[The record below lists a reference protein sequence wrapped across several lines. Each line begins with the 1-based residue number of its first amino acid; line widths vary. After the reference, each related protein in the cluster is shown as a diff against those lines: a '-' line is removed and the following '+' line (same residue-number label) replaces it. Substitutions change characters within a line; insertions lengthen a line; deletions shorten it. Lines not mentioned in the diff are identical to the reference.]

1 MSSRKYDN
9 LLNENMETINR
20 NRSEFEQNND
30 RSPDNEITF
39 VNYSND
45 YCVCIIDIINS
56 TDNTIEIVDSKK
68 IKQYYSVFLNTMT
81 SIIKQH
87 NGKVV
92 KNSGDSLLYYFPR
105 TVNQGNYIDF
115 QDVIECGLSMIDAK
129 DRVDLLLNLNGLP
142 LIDYRIS
149 ATYGRIELAVA
160 GNSQSIDIFGTPVNR
175 CSKINHLAPAN
186 EMIIHDDLF
195 QVVNK
200 MSYYKDYEFKEITRR
215 DDTNNHNRD
224 NYDPGNNGNNLNSAV
239 YSVHRAEDINK
250 QMEIENKIQ
259 KIHAER
265 KRIKKDRTNA
275 SFNILIIDDDKDIL
289 FTFTSIIKS
298 QGYSAKSFS
307 NPFEALNDFSNS
319 NPYTYDLILM
329 DIRMP
334 GINGIKLYSKFKV
347 INPEIK
353 IIFISALDAINEIL
367 SFFPEITDS
376 NVLRKP
382 IEADQLL
389 NKINTEIR
397 N

>member
-56 TDNTIEIVDSKK
+56 TDNTSEIVDSKK

-81 SIIKQH
+81 SIIKHH

-115 QDVIECGLSMIDAK
+115 QDVLECGLSMIDAK
-129 DRVDLLLNLNGLP
+129 DKVDLLLNLNGLP

-149 ATYGRIELAVA
+149 ATYGRIELAIA

-186 EMIIHDDLF
+186 EMIINDDLF

-215 DDTNNHNRD
+215 DDTSHNSENHN
-224 NYDPGNNGNNLNSAV
+224 PENNSNNLHSV
-239 YSVHRAEDINK
+239 YSVHRAEEGRK
-250 QMEIENKIQ
+250 QKEIENKIQ
-259 KIHAER
+259 KTHAER
-265 KRIKKDRTNA
+265 KLVKQNRNNS

-307 NPFEALNDFSNS
+307 NPYDALNDFSNS
-319 NPYTYDLILM
+319 SPYSYDLILM

-353 IIFISALDAINEIL
+353 IIFISALDAISEIL

-376 NVLRKP
+376 NILRKP

-389 NKINTEIR
+389 DKINTEIR

>member
-1 MSSRKYDN
+1 MSSGKHDN
-9 LLNENMETINR
+9 LLNENMATKNR
-20 NRSEFEQNND
+20 NHSDFEHND
-30 RSPDNEITF
+30 DSSRDNEITF

-56 TDNTIEIVDSKK
+56 TDNTREIVESKK

-81 SIIKQH
+81 SIIKHH

-115 QDVIECGLSMIDAK
+115 QDVLECGLSMIDAK
-129 DRVDLLLNLNGLP
+129 DKVDLLLNLNGLP

-149 ATYGRIELAVA
+149 ATYGKIELAVA
-160 GNSQSIDIFGTPVNR
+160 GNSQSIDIFGTPVNV

-186 EMIIHDDLF
+186 KMIIHDDLF
-195 QVVNK
+195 QIISK
-200 MSYYKDYEFKEITRR
+200 MSYYKDYEFKAITRR

-224 NYDPGNNGNNLNSAV
+224 SHDPINNSNNLHSV
-239 YSVHRAEDINK
+239 YSVHRAEDISK
-250 QMEIENKIQ
+250 QKEIENKIQ
-259 KIHAER
+259 KTHAER
-265 KRIKKDRTNA
+265 KLVKQNKNNA

-298 QGYSAKSFS
+298 QGYLAKSFS
-307 NPFEALNDFSNS
+307 NPYEALNDFSNS
-319 NPYTYDLILM
+319 SPYTYDLILM

-353 IIFISALDAINEIL
+353 IIFISALDAISEIL

-376 NVLRKP
+376 NILRKP
-382 IEADQLL
+382 IEAEQLL
-389 NKINTEIR
+389 DKINTEIR

>member
-1 MSSRKYDN
+1 MSRIYDN
-9 LLNENMETINR
+9 LLEESMASINR
-20 NRSEFEQNND
+20 NGSHFEQNDDNS
-30 RSPDNEITF
+30 RDNEITF
-39 VNYSND
+39 VNYSNN

-56 TDNTIEIVDSKK
+56 TNNTSEIVESKK

-81 SIIKQH
+81 SIIKHH

-105 TVNQGNYIDF
+105 TVNQGNNIDF

-129 DRVDLLLNLNGLP
+129 DKVDLLLNLNGLP

-149 ATYGRIELAVA
+149 ATYGRIELAIA
-160 GNSQSIDIFGTPVNR
+160 GNSHSIDIFGTPVNI
-175 CSKINHLAPAN
+175 CSKINHLAPSN
-186 EMIIHDDLF
+186 KMIIHNDLF
-195 QVVNK
+195 QIVSK
-200 MSYYKDYEFKEITRR
+200 MSYYKDYVFREINAL
-215 DDTNNHNRD
+215 DDISHNID
-224 NYDPGNNGNNLNSAV
+224 KYDPRNSSNYLNSV
-239 YSVHRAEDINK
+239 YSVHRSEDINK
-250 QMEIENKIQ
+250 QREIENEMLKT
-259 KIHAER
+259 HAER
-265 KRIKKDRTNA
+265 KLVKQHRNNE

-289 FTFTSIIKS
+289 FTFTSIIRS
-298 QGYSAKSFS
+298 QGYLAKSFS
-307 NPFEALNDFSNS
+307 NPYEALNDFSNS

-353 IIFISALDAINEIL
+353 IIFISALDAIGEIL

-382 IEADQLL
+382 IEAQQLL
-389 NKINTEIR
+389 KKINSEIR

>member
-9 LLNENMETINR
+9 LLEGSMVTKNT

-30 RSPDNEITF
+30 SSPDNEITF

-56 TDNTIEIVDSKK
+56 TDNTSEIVDSKK

-81 SIIKQH
+81 TIIKRH
-87 NGKVV
+87 NGRVV

-105 TVNQGNYIDF
+105 TVNQGNDIDF
-115 QDVIECGLSMIDAK
+115 QDVIECGLSMIDVK
-129 DRVDLLLNLNGLP
+129 DKVDLLLNLNGLP

-149 ATYGRIELAVA
+149 STYGRIELAIA
-160 GNSQSIDIFGTPVNR
+160 GNSHSIDIFGTPINI

-186 EMIIHDDLF
+186 KMIIHDDLF
-195 QVVNK
+195 QIVSK
-200 MSYYKDYEFKEITRR
+200 MSYYKDYVFEDINRR
-215 DDTNNHNRD
+215 DDIKLNGD
-224 NYDPGNNGNNLNSAV
+224 NFDPRNSSNYLNSAV

-250 QMEIENKIQ
+250 LQEIENKIQ
-259 KIHAER
+259 KTYADR
-265 KRIKKDRTNA
+265 KLVKQNRINE

-289 FTFTSIIKS
+289 FTFTSIIRS
-298 QGYSAKSFS
+298 QGYLTKSFS
-307 NPFEALNDFSNS
+307 NPSEALNDFSNS

-353 IIFISALDAINEIL
+353 IIFISALDAISEIL

-382 IEADQLL
+382 IEAEQLL
-389 NKINTEIR
+389 DKINTEIR

>member
-1 MSSRKYDN
+1 MSSRKSDN
-9 LLNENMETINR
+9 LLKGNLATINS
-20 NRSEFEQNND
+20 NRSDIEQND
-30 RSPDNEITF
+30 DTSRDNEITF

-56 TDNTIEIVDSKK
+56 TDSTNEIVEPKK

-81 SIIKQH
+81 SIIKH
-87 NGKVV
+87 HSGKVV

-105 TVNQGNYIDF
+105 TVMQGSYIDF

-129 DRVDLLLNLNGLP
+129 DKVDLLLNLNGLP

-149 ATYGRIELAVA
+149 ATYGKIELAVA
-160 GNSQSIDIFGTPVNR
+160 GNSQSIDIFGIPVNV

-186 EMIIHDDLF
+186 EMVIHDDLF

-200 MSYYKDYEFKEITRR
+200 MSFHKDYEFKEINRR
-215 DDTNNHNRD
+215 DDTKQDTD
-224 NYDPGNNGNNLNSAV
+224 NDNSKNSSNYLNSV
-239 YSVHRAEDINK
+239 YSVHRTEDINK
-250 QMEIENKIQ
+250 QKEIEYKIQ
-259 KIHAER
+259 KTRADR
-265 KRIKKDRTNA
+265 KQVKQDRTNS

-289 FTFTSIIKS
+289 FTFTSIIRS
-298 QGYSAKSFS
+298 QGYSAKPFS
-307 NPFEALNDFSNS
+307 NPYEALENFATS
-319 NPYTYDLILM
+319 NPHIYDLILM

-347 INPEIK
+347 INPQIK
-353 IIFISALDAINEIL
+353 IIFISALDAISEIL

-376 NVLRKP
+376 NILRKP
-382 IEADQLL
+382 VEAQQLL

-397 N
+397 K

>member
-1 MSSRKYDN
+1 MSRKYDN
-9 LLNENMETINR
+9 LLEESMATINR
-20 NRSEFEQNND
+20 NGSHFEQNDDNS
-30 RSPDNEITF
+30 RDNEITF
-39 VNYSND
+39 VNYSNN

-56 TDNTIEIVDSKK
+56 TNNTNEIVESKK

-81 SIIKQH
+81 SIIKHH

-105 TVNQGNYIDF
+105 TVNQGNNIDF

-129 DRVDLLLNLNGLP
+129 DKVDLLLNLNGLP

-149 ATYGRIELAVA
+149 ATYGRIELAIA
-160 GNSQSIDIFGTPVNR
+160 GNSHSIDIFGTPVNI
-175 CSKINHLAPAN
+175 CSKINHLAPSN
-186 EMIIHDDLF
+186 KMIIHNDLF
-195 QVVNK
+195 QIVSK
-200 MSYYKDYEFKEITRR
+200 MSYYKDYVFREINAL
-215 DDTNNHNRD
+215 DDISHKSDRYD
-224 NYDPGNNGNNLNSAV
+224 LRKSSNYLNSV
-239 YSVHRAEDINK
+239 YSVHRSEDINK
-250 QMEIENKIQ
+250 QREIENKMV
-259 KIHAER
+259 KTHAER
-265 KRIKKDRTNA
+265 KLIKQHRDNA

-289 FTFTSIIKS
+289 FTFTSIIRS
-298 QGYSAKSFS
+298 QGYLVKSFS
-307 NPFEALNDFSNS
+307 NPYEALNDFSNS

-353 IIFISALDAINEIL
+353 IIFISALDAISEIL

-382 IEADQLL
+382 IEAQQLL
-389 NKINTEIR
+389 KKINSEIR

>member
-1 MSSRKYDN
+1 MSSREYDD

-56 TDNTIEIVDSKK
+56 TDNTSEIVDSKK
-68 IKQYYSVFLNTMT
+68 IRQYYSVFLNTMT
-81 SIIKQH
+81 SIIKHH

-92 KNSGDSLLYYFPR
+92 KNSGDSLLFYFPR

-149 ATYGRIELAVA
+149 ATYGRIELAIA

-200 MSYYKDYEFKEITRR
+200 MSYYKDYEFKEITRQ

-224 NYDPGNNGNNLNSAV
+224 NYDPGSNSNNLNSV
-239 YSVHRAEDINK
+239 YSVHRAKDINK

-259 KIHAER
+259 KLHAER
-265 KRIKKDRTNA
+265 KRIKKDRNNA

-307 NPFEALNDFSNS
+307 NPSEALNDFSNS

-353 IIFISALDAINEIL
+353 IIFISALDAISEIL

>member
-1 MSSRKYDN
+1 MSSRKHDN
-9 LLNENMETINR
+9 LLRRNMAAIDKTL
-20 NRSEFEQNND
+20 SGFDQNND
-30 RSPDNEITF
+30 SSPDNEITF

-45 YCVCIIDIINS
+45 YCICIIDIINS
-56 TDNTIEIVDSKK
+56 TDNTSELVESKK

-81 SIIKQH
+81 SIIKHH

-105 TVNQGNYIDF
+105 TVNQGSFIDF

-129 DRVDLLLNLNGLP
+129 DKVDLLLNLNGLP
-142 LIDYRIS
+142 VIDYRIS
-149 ATYGRIELAVA
+149 ATYGRIELAIA
-160 GNSQSIDIFGTPVNR
+160 GNSQSIDIFGTPVNI

-186 EMIIHDDLF
+186 KMIIHDDLF

-200 MSYYKDYEFKEITRR
+200 MSYYKDYEFKEINLQV
-215 DDTNNHNRD
+215 DTNHHNRD
-224 NYDPGNNGNNLNSAV
+224 NYDARNSNNFLYSI

-250 QMEIENKIQ
+250 LKEIENKIQ
-259 KIHAER
+259 ENHAER
-265 KRIKKDRTNA
+265 KRIKQDRNNS

-289 FTFTSIIKS
+289 FTFTSIIRS

-307 NPFEALNDFSNS
+307 NPYEALNNFSNS

-334 GINGIKLYSKFKV
+334 GINGIKLYSKFKA

-382 IEADQLL
+382 IEAEQLL
-389 NKINTEIR
+389 HKINTEIR

>member
-1 MSSRKYDN
+1 MRSRKYEN
-9 LLNENMETINR
+9 LLNENMTTINR
-20 NRSEFEQNND
+20 SHSDFEQNND
-30 RSPDNEITF
+30 SSHDNEITF

-56 TDNTIEIVDSKK
+56 TDNTREIVESKK

-81 SIIKQH
+81 SIIKHH
-87 NGKVV
+87 NGRVV

-115 QDVIECGLSMIDAK
+115 QDVLECGLSMIDAK
-129 DRVDLLLNLNGLP
+129 DKVDLLLNLNGLP

-149 ATYGRIELAVA
+149 ATYGRIELAIA
-160 GNSQSIDIFGTPVNR
+160 GNSQSMDIFGTPVNI
-175 CSKINHLAPAN
+175 CSKINHRAPAN
-186 EMIIHDDLF
+186 KMIIHDDLF

-200 MSYYKDYEFKEITRR
+200 MSYYIDYEFKEINRR
-215 DDTNNHNRD
+215 DDTSHNRD
-224 NYDPGNNGNNLNSAV
+224 NYDPRNSSNYLNSAV
-239 YSVHRAEDINK
+239 YSVHRAEDIKK
-250 QMEIENKIQ
+250 QKEIENKIQ
-259 KIHAER
+259 KTHADR
-265 KRIKKDRTNA
+265 KLVKQNRNNE
-275 SFNILIIDDDKDIL
+275 SFNILIVDDDKDIL

-353 IIFISALDAINEIL
+353 IIFISALDAVSEIL

-382 IEADQLL
+382 IEAEQLL
-389 NKINTEIR
+389 DKINTEIR

>member
-1 MSSRKYDN
+1 
-9 LLNENMETINR
+9 
-20 NRSEFEQNND
+20 
-30 RSPDNEITF
+30 
-39 VNYSND
+39 
-45 YCVCIIDIINS
+45 
-56 TDNTIEIVDSKK
+56 
-68 IKQYYSVFLNTMT
+68 
-81 SIIKQH
+81 
-87 NGKVV
+87 
-92 KNSGDSLLYYFPR
+92 
-105 TVNQGNYIDF
+105 
-115 QDVIECGLSMIDAK
+115 MIDAK
-129 DRVDLLLNLNGLP
+129 DKVDLLLNLNGLP

-149 ATYGRIELAVA
+149 ATYGRIELAIV

-175 CSKINHLAPAN
+175 CSKINHLALPN

-200 MSYYKDYEFKEITRR
+200 MSYYKDYEFKEITRQ

-224 NYDPGNNGNNLNSAV
+224 NYDPGNNSNNLNSAV
-239 YSVHRAEDINK
+239 YSVHRAKDINK

-259 KIHAER
+259 KLHAER
-265 KRIKKDRTNA
+265 KRIKKDRNNA

-307 NPFEALNDFSNS
+307 NPSEALNDFSNS

-353 IIFISALDAINEIL
+353 IIFISALDAISEIL